1 MSKRESYIAK
11 LTPRLVTWM
20 VLEVLWVKVGVPG
33 PSPRWYL
40 GLASHLHSTQTG
52 HFHLLA
58 QPEVQDPEESGTSL
72 RKTERARECGR
83 KETRRKQQKIKKGNQ
98 WMHHNNFL
106 WNKHKQCIHMVGVE
120 EDKRGPWPLLQCL
133 WALKILSLW
142 SATSARL
149 TLLITSQY
157 TEQLTH
163 TRTSKRV
170 LHYSHNYQIY
180 NQTYNFANS
189 KVQFAFFRHTS
200 IGF

>member
-1 MSKRESYIAK
+1 
-11 LTPRLVTWM
+11 M

-52 HFHLLA
+52 QFHLLA

-83 KETRRKQQKIKKGNQ
+83 KKTRRKQQEIKKGNQ

-106 WNKHKQCIHMVGVE
+106 WNKNKQCIHMVGVE
-120 EDKRGPWPLLQCL
+120 EGERGPWPLLRCL

-149 TLLITSQY
+149 TLLITPEY

-170 LHYSHNYQIY
+170 LHYSHTYQIY
-180 NQTYNFANS
+180 NQTYNFANR
-189 KVQFAFFRHTS
+189 KVCLFRHTL